1 MPMRCQPL
9 RCIFQ
14 PLGFVLKC
22 RHHSRLASIAS
33 RSFFLSEKLLLRKLS
48 ETVVV
53 VGNAPYDRPGFLV
66 GHLVGNRA
74 SFLCTKA
81 PLCRV
86 PDELLTISLTSSS
99 NLGGFSAS
107 ECEAVHTSLLFRPP
121 KVRHRSLPR
130 EGKMARQ
137 PDSLGFR
144 FALVLALAVIVL
156 ALTTWLGPK
165 TMSKWAAYRVS
176 ASRLA
181 ESNFRYT
188 QGSRQ

>member
-1 MPMRCQPL
+1 MIEAAMPMRCQPL

-22 RHHSRLASIAS
+22 RHHSRLATIAS

-107 ECEAVHTSLLFRPP
+107 ECEVVHTSLLFRPL
-121 KVRHRSLPR
+121 KSGIGRCHER
-130 EGKMARQ
+130 GKWRGNQ
-137 PDSLGFR
+137 
-144 FALVLALAVIVL
+144 
-156 ALTTWLGPK
+156 T
-165 TMSKWAAYRVS
+165 
-176 ASRLA
+176 ASDL
-181 ESNFRYT
+181 
-188 QGSRQ
+188 GSRWFLRWRSSS